1 MAERVQISHYY
12 TTGNTWPDSRK
23 LTYGELALSISAGSE
38 SIFVK
43 NTDNKI
49 TRFSTESQFLG
60 QNNTF
65 NGNITFNKKT
75 TFNSGATFNKA
86 ITVASGLTFT
96 NTGKNIV
103 APDGLNITTI
113 TSKPINIT
121 APIYITG
128 TTTNV
133 SATTFSIIG
142 ATSIKGNT
150 NFNGNATI
158 SGTTN
163 LKGNTYISAST
174 FNITGTT
181 KFNGITNINGNTAIS
196 GITTLSG
203 NTFITGTCTSTGG
216 FFDTSDERLKN
227 FENEINVNLDD
238 IKNIKK
244 TYFYYKHD
252 NEKEKHIGVSAQD
265 IEKIYPEI
273 TNTNSDGYLTVDYS
287 KLSVIALKA
296 VDVLHEENTNLKL
309 KLIDLEKRLNKLEN
323 K

>member
-38 SIFVK
+38 SIFFK

-49 TRFSTESQFLG
+49 AQFSTENKFLK

-65 NGNITFNKKT
+65 NGDITFNKKT

-86 ITVASGLTFT
+86 IIVASGLTFT
-96 NTGKNIV
+96 NTGKDIV
-103 APDGLNITTI
+103 ATDGLNIKTL
-113 TSKPINIT
+113 SKPINIT

-128 TTTNV
+128 ATTNV
-133 SATTFSIIG
+133 SATTFTIIS
-142 ATSIKGNT
+142 ATNIKGNT
-150 NFNGNATI
+150 TLNGNATI
-158 SGTTN
+158 NGTTN
-163 LKGNTYISAST
+163 LKGNTNISAST

-227 FENEINVNLDD
+227 FENEINVSLDD

-244 TYFYYKHD
+244 SYFYYKHD
-252 NEKEKHIGVSAQD
+252 NDKEKHIGVSAQD
-265 IEKIYPEI
+265 IEKIYPEV

-309 KLIDLEKRLNKLEN
+309 KLIDLEERLNKLEN